1 MPYRN
6 IRIEWLRV
14 NRAND
19 RHGELVNETAAI
31 AELFRLHETQMRN
44 LAFDIAAEQ
53 AIYDPPL
60 VMPSDDVFVVF
71 DGNRRITCLKLILEP
86 QRAPTQELQRFFRE
100 LHDAW
105 DGDFPIEVACQV
117 EEDRDII
124 DAILF
129 RRHTGSQRGVG
140 QLDWNDRAKLNFVE
154 RTGRGGAVNV
164 AAEVERFLAAEE
176 RLPQGAIPWS
186 TLTRLLSSEEFR
198 GRVGF
203 TTSGRRFRL
212 THDREAVADALHRIA
227 TDLANQVIT
236 LGHLWNNEGKRAY
249 LDRLQD
255 EGVLPGEEERLR
267 EAEDP
272 ERVPRVRRRRVPPP
286 PPPQLTFIPTD
297 GPRIPW
303 IGTQQRLRAVWE
315 ELESLELARHP
326 NAIAAL
332 LRILLELAVESYIG
346 QHGLN
351 IPEGLARRVGAVATS
366 LRDRGIIDG
375 GYWHE
380 LERIRRDDQLI
391 SISSMQRYI
400 HSPDFAP
407 TENELRAY
415 WTRLNRFLVACLSR

>member
-1 MPYRN
+1 MSFQTIPLHR
-6 IRIEWLRV
+6 LRV

-19 RHGELVNETAAI
+19 RHGELENETAAI
-31 AELFRLHETQMRN
+31 AELFRLHEVQMRN
-44 LAFDIAAEQ
+44 LAADIAAEG
-53 AIYDPPL
+53 AVYDPPL

-71 DGNRRITCLKLILEP
+71 DGNRRVTCLKLVIEP
-86 QRAPTQELQRFFRE
+86 QRAPTQELQRFFRG
-100 LHDAW
+100 LHDEW
-105 DGDFPIEVACQV
+105 EGDFPVDIACQV
-117 EEDRDII
+117 EEDRDVI

-129 RRHTGSQRGVG
+129 RRHTGSQRGIG

-164 AAEVERFLAAEE
+164 AAEIERFLGAEE
-176 RLPQGAIPWS
+176 RLPQGVIPWS

-198 GRVGF
+198 GRVGI
-203 TTSGRRFRL
+203 TTAGRRFRL

-227 TDLANQVIT
+227 SDLVNQVIT

-255 EGVLPGEEERLR
+255 EGILPGDDERLTDPQ
-267 EAEDP
+267 DP
-272 ERVPRVRRRRVPPP
+272 EGVPRQRRRRAPP
-286 PPPQLTFIPTD
+286 PPPQLTFIPAD

-303 IGTQQRLRAVWE
+303 IGAQQRPRAIWE
-315 ELESLELARHP
+315 ELETLELARHP

-332 LRILLELAVESYIG
+332 LRILLELAVESYVE
-346 QHGLN
+346 QHRLTVQ
-351 IPEGLARRVGAVATS
+351 EGLARRVGAVAAS
-366 LRDRGIIDG
+366 LRDRGLIDG

-380 LERIRRDDQLI
+380 LERLRRDDQLI
-391 SISSMQRYI
+391 SIPSMQRYI

-407 TENELRAY
+407 TENELRTY